1 MGGSVLWLV
10 ALGSVPVCCHC
21 PRGRVRRVLLAA
33 GGDDD
38 DDYEDAC
45 VGETWRDGGVLS
57 DADA

>member
-1 MGGSVLWLV
+1 MWLV